1 MTAKEELL
9 KYRFKMKR
17 VEQTLDDYERFKT
30 RAEKMTAIIS
40 ETSAH
45 TNRIS
50 DKVGDNAIMMAELS
64 KKYEIRWR
72 EAEKELNR
80 ILELI
85 NRLDDPYRDILYYRY
100 IKFYDLKTVGDEVG
114 YSYDRIKHL
123 HGIALLKYK
132 EVSDNEMQA

>member
-50 DKVGDNAIMMAELS
+50 DKVGDNAVMMAELS
-64 KKYEIRWR
+64 KKYEARWK
-72 EAEKELNR
+72 EEEKELNR
-80 ILELI
+80 ILEMI
-85 NRLDDPYRDILYYRY
+85 EKLDDPYRDILYYRY
-100 IKFYDLKTVGDEVG
+100 IKFLDLKSVGEEIG

-132 EVSDNEMQA
+132 EVQDELQI

>member
-17 VEQTLDDYERFKT
+17 VEQTLEDYENFKT

-45 TNRIS
+45 TNKIS

-64 KKYEIRWR
+64 KKYETRWK

-85 NRLDDPYRDILYYRY
+85 EKLDDPYRDILYYRY
-100 IKFYDLKTVGDEVG
+100 IKFYDLKSVGDKVG

-132 EVSDNEMQA
+132 EVQDEL

>member
-100 IKFYDLKTVGDEVG
+100 IKFYDLKSVGDEIG

-132 EVSDNEMQA
+132 EAQDEL